1 MDILTLREY
10 ALSFPGVEE
19 CTPFD
24 DVTLV
29 YKVAGKIFL
38 CVDMECPDHVVIHHS
53 PERGEA
59 LRDEWREIQPA
70 WHFNK
75 SYWSAVSVV
84 GDLPESVV
92 CSYIRES
99 YIFTIRHNVTPKA
112 LREQLLGEVGEK

>member
-29 YKVAGKIFL
+29 YKVAGKMFL
-38 CVDMECPDHVVIHHS
+38 CVNMECPDHIVVHHS
-53 PERGEA
+53 PERGEM
-59 LRDEWREIQPA
+59 LRDEWHEILPA

-75 SYWSAVSVV
+75 RYWSDVSTL
-84 GDLPESVV
+84 GDIPEKFLRLL
-92 CSYIRES
+92 IKES
-99 YIFTIRHNVTPKA
+99 YIFTLHHNVTPKA
-112 LREQLLGEVGEK
+112 MREKLLGEVQ